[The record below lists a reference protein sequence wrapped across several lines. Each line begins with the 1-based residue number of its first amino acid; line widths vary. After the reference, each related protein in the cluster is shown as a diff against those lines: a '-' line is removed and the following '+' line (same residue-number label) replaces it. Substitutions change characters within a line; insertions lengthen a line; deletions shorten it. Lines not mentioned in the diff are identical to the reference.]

1 MIVESIQKS
10 DIDIRR
16 ELFSNII
23 LTGGTTMMKGFS
35 ERIQKHLPDISP
47 QNIRVKV
54 LSSNERRFQPWVG
67 GSILSSLGSF
77 QQMWM
82 SRYEYEEHGSI
93 MIERKCP

>member
-10 DIDIRR
+10 DVDIRR

-23 LTGGTTMMKGFS
+23 LTGGTTMIKGFND
-35 ERIQKHLPDISP
+35 RVQKQLPEISP

-54 LSSNERRFQPWVG
+54 LSSNERRFQPWIG

-77 QQMWM
+77 Q
-82 SRYEYEEHGSI
+82 
-93 MIERKCP
+93 

>member
-1 MIVESIQKS
+1 MPLQSDISGFAGVHHMVVESIQKS

-35 ERIQKHLPDISP
+35 ERVQKLLPDISP

-77 QQMWM
+77 
-82 SRYEYEEHGSI
+82 
-93 MIERKCP
+93 